1 MVTRGAA
8 GDHACGQA
16 RSQLAV
22 ALCLLREAAE
32 AVAVVWSGSPYLQ
45 RRTRAQ
51 RQLCRT
57 LDDLRAVSAKL
68 AAADDRT
75 QMQEFSR
82 CLDEATHFA
91 QPVPVAR
98 RGEPFGFAG
107 DQGDVLCAAAG
118 LVVSVQDQQAP
129 GQQASGD
136 DLAEL
141 LGVVQALAQ
150 GACELAS
157 GAGEPGGHQMDR
169 VCDRLTAA
177 AGHLQALPPPGPVP
191 GTGSGRRLAVSRAC
205 HAVKGE
211 PHDLPG

>member
-1 MVTRGAA
+1 MVTRAAA
-8 GDHACGQA
+8 GDHACGPG

-32 AVAVVWSGSPYLQ
+32 AVAAVWCGSPYPQ

-57 LDDLRAVSAKL
+57 LDDLRAVSAQL
-68 AAADDRT
+68 AA
-75 QMQEFSR
+75 
-82 CLDEATHFA
+82 EATRFA
-91 QPVPVAR
+91 QPGPVAR

-107 DQGDVLCAAAG
+107 DHGDVLCAAAG

-129 GQQASGD
+129 GQPASGD

-150 GACELAS
+150 GACELAG

-205 HAVKGE
+205 HAVKEE
-211 PHDLPG
+211 PA

>member
-1 MVTRGAA
+1 MVTRAA
-8 GDHACGQA
+8 SGDHACAQA
-16 RSQLAV
+16 RSQLSV
-22 ALCLLREAAE
+22 ALHLLREAAE
-32 AVAVVWSGSPYLQ
+32 AIAAVWSGSPHLQ

-57 LDDLRAVSAKL
+57 LDDLRAVTAKL

-82 CLDEATHFA
+82 CLDEATHLA
-91 QPVPVAR
+91 QPVPAAR

-107 DQGDVLCAAAG
+107 DHGDVLCAAAG

-129 GQQASGD
+129 GQQASAD

-150 GACELAS
+150 GAGELAS
-157 GAGEPGGHQMDR
+157 SAGEPGGRQMDS

-177 AGHLQALPPPGPVP
+177 AGHLQALPPLNPGPEDRKRHPVA
-191 GTGSGRRLAVSRAC
+191 GSRCFG
-205 HAVKGE
+205 
-211 PHDLPG
+211 